1 MLCCDWG
8 GGCAPHGPLGRQLGW
23 LTAFCSQSQARSF
36 SPNTACT
43 GKGKSLQRDPRLD
56 FIQNTDHCVAVC
68 FWDPGSSTSS
78 AIPWAQSAA
87 PPACVPQTAAR
98 GLTSF
103 CWDGTATLR
112 AHRDVWHP
120 RCRALRAHG
129 SLWPFPALKGSS
141 PAGREQRCRTW
152 PSSKGTPVQFRVP
165 AGIYERRFRDNAVF
179 TSSLTT
185 RQSCGIE
192 AASGETHGLCHPTV
206 PL

>member
-23 LTAFCSQSQARSF
+23 LMAFCSQSQARSF

-129 SLWPFPALKGSS
+129 SLWPFPDLKGSS
-141 PAGREQRCRTW
+141 YGILQDVSSGAGPG
-152 PSSKGTPVQFRVP
+152 PSPKGPPCSSASPRAFMNGDL
-165 AGIYERRFRDNAVF
+165 GITLY
-179 TSSLTT
+179 S
-185 RQSCGIE
+185 
-192 AASGETHGLCHPTV
+192 P